1 MTFLV
6 CYIQIKNIPKIIKKE
21 MEKVKS
27 TGITRK
33 IDDLGR
39 IVLPIELRKQMG
51 IGQRDPIEI
60 YVDGDSIIL
69 KKYQSECIFCG
80 SKKGLSEYKG
90 KHVCESC
97 AKELANK

>member
-1 MTFLV
+1 
-6 CYIQIKNIPKIIKKE
+6 

-60 YVDGDSIIL
+60 YVDGDAIIL
-69 KKYQSECIFCG
+69 KKHQAECVFCG
-80 SKKGLSEYKG
+80 GRKALTEYKG
-90 KHVCESC
+90 KHICDSC
-97 AKELANK
+97 LKKLAE